1 MNLIRTPWFVTLALA
16 AVLGACAGMP
26 QADGPSVATDAM
38 ASRGYP
44 LTPQQRVTT
53 SEDIYLGNLDARIAV
68 LDQELEK
75 SPSASL
81 QAQQAAARLLRFRVL
96 GQLADGEEG
105 LKLAEAATRLQP
117 ELADAQLILASA
129 LSTFHRFDEAMT
141 ALDRARDTG
150 AAPQRLATTRRDL
163 LMAQGRYGDLTEDF
177 AHASEPVADF
187 YELAHRADLRLL
199 QGDLAGASLWY
210 RAAQDLYHDVDP
222 VPLAWLHVQQGIALL
237 RHGQTAQAREFF
249 AAAHAR
255 LPHYAL
261 AAEHLAECEF
271 LLGRHDRAR
280 QLYAAVIEQT
290 DNPEYR
296 AALAGVEEAAGHP
309 DRARAERE
317 SASRGYRQL
326 LERHRAA
333 YAQHAAEYFLELGE
347 VDSAWQLAQ
356 ENLQLRADIGS
367 LILYA
372 RAAEA
377 GNHRQ
382 QACDA
387 LARIRASDLHPPEL
401 RELGPLQRSCSG

>member
-1 MNLIRTPWFVTLALA
+1 MKHSLNRICVVMALA
-16 AVLGACAGMP
+16 ALLCACASVP
-26 QADGPSVATDAM
+26 DQTPADTRPTLLSA
-38 ASRGYP
+38 GYP
-44 LTPQQRVTT
+44 LTTGQRVTT
-53 SEDIYLGNLDARIAV
+53 SEDIYLGNLQARIEV
-68 LDQELEK
+68 LDKQLE
-75 SPSASL
+75 STPSASL
-81 QAQQAAARLLRFRVL
+81 QAQLAAALLLRFRVL
-96 GQLADGEEG
+96 GQLGDGERG
-105 LKLAEAATRLQP
+105 LALAASATRQDP
-117 ELADAQLILASA
+117 DLADAQLILASA
-129 LSTFHRFDEAMT
+129 LAVFHRFDEAMA
-141 ALDRARDTG
+141 ALMQARRAG
-150 AAPQRLATTRRDL
+150 ADEARLATTRRDL
-163 LMAQGRYGDLTEDF
+163 LMAQGRYEELADDF
-177 AHASEPVADF
+177 ARSAEPVADF

-199 QGDLAGASLWY
+199 QGDPAGAGQWF
-210 RAAQDLYHDVDP
+210 RAAQDLYQDVDP
-222 VPLAWLHVQQGIALL
+222 LPLAWLYVQQGIALL
-237 RHGQTAQAREFF
+237 RHDQIPQAREFF

-296 AALAGVEEAAGHP
+296 AALARVEEAAGHP